1 MVKATMA
8 LLLVVDTSSAFA
20 PAKTSSCRASRTELF
35 GMNRKAR
42 RQEKLDGQNRSRPNT
57 FYDAIKDSEDEE
69 KYGKDTESMQRIKG
83 GANVRDATKAPS
95 KNKKTNLELEEAG
108 ERLPSEA
115 GGVGESVTSG
125 ASVSDANTQDFNDL
139 TRPDISTM
147 VKDEATGIERI
158 QQGSNIMDVVTRE
171 RVKLSD
177 LGPEYRL
184 AQMFPGVPPE
194 VRAKYRF
201 DNWSTI
207 QVPEI
212 MEKFKAAALVPRK
225 SETTGETV
233 MDFPP
238 EPNVSDDAIDFV
250 VANRDLL
257 GFKFKKTLGRLKLR
271 SQSQG
276 NRDETWEARRLWKHF
291 WTLENHI
298 SAPFRQMLL
307 DGEKRVGPNFGNLDI
322 KSYCGKDTYERAA
335 DYIVLK
341 GMVAHWEKKVRDAEY
356 VESTPRTRKN
366 FMQILTTGDPKRY
379 LPDPP
384 ILFTLNDVTRVCL
397 MAQKMTAEF
406 VNTPELFDDLPA
418 EVRFIEKAL
427 AIKGGTALRR
437 FMIEDFCP
445 AEDITPAALREGL
458 RRLDQQ
464 LENMQIDPYADMK
477 NTVGR
482 LCDAVAV
489 GTDDARDPYEPY
501 LVNFSQDGPGYFQTY
516 TMDYDKESLVKFLDN
531 AKRIEEGTAGPAG
544 EIAKQV
550 SKEFS
555 SLFGFNRKPK
565 KAVKTDK
572 PVTYIP
578 PARRAC
584 NRPHNLGWLDMFL
597 VEEGLDDG
605 KEDLGG
611 KWDLSEVADD
621 EEEEFEEDQWE
632 EISKKTTFTPDE

>member
-1 MVKATMA
+1 MTQWMVKATVA
-8 LLLVVDTSSAFA
+8 LLLVVNTSSAFA

-83 GANVRDATKAPS
+83 GANVPEATKAPS

-125 ASVSDANTQDFNDL
+125 A
-139 TRPDISTM
+139 
-147 VKDEATGIERI
+147 K
-158 QQGSNIMDVVTRE
+158 

-212 MEKFKAAALVPRK
+212 MEKFKAAALVPVK

-238 EPNVSDDAIDFV
+238 EPNVSDGAIDFV
-250 VANRDLL
+250 LANRDLL

-555 SLFGFNRKPK
+555 SLFGLNRKPK
-565 KAVKTDK
+565 KPVKTDK

-611 KWDLSEVADD
+611 KWDLSEVAGDE
-621 EEEEFEEDQWE
+621 EEEEFEEDQWT
-632 EISKKTTFTPDE
+632 EISKKTTLNE